1 MIRTYKHRL
10 VLLYATRKQVPK
22 IKEPNALN
30 LFKVRKSSVIVPY
43 FEYISI
49 PYTYNIEESLNK
61 WIAKNLKGRYFV
73 GKTVDISTKTS
84 KVETLMKVGF
94 EDSKEMSYFM
104 LACPLL
110 KYK

>member
-1 MIRTYKHRL
+1 MHKL
-10 VLLYATRKQVPK
+10 
-22 IKEPNALN
+22 KEPNALN
-30 LFKVRKSSVIVPY
+30 FFNARKSKAIVPY
-43 FEYISI
+43 FEYIAI

-61 WIAKNLKGRYFV
+61 WIQKNLKGRYFV
-73 GKTVDISTKTS
+73 GVTVDVTTNTN
-84 KVETLMKVGF
+84 KVETLLKVGF

>member
-1 MIRTYKHRL
+1 M
-10 VLLYATRKQVPK
+10 RKQVPHK
-22 IKEPNALN
+22 LKEPNPLN
-30 LFKVRKSSVIVPY
+30 LFEIRKCKVIVPY

-49 PYTYNIEESLNK
+49 PYTYNLEESLNK
-61 WIAKNLKGRYFV
+61 WILKNLKGRYFV
-73 GKTVDISTKTS
+73 GRTVDILPQTN
-84 KVETLMKVGF
+84 KVESLMKVGF

>member
-1 MIRTYKHRL
+1 M
-10 VLLYATRKQVPK
+10 QVHK
-22 IKEPNALN
+22 IKEPNPLN
-30 LFKVRKSSVIVPY
+30 FFKIRKSEVVVPY

-61 WIAKNLKGRYFV
+61 WIQKNLKGRYFV
-73 GKTVDISTKTS
+73 GKTVDISTSTD

>member
-1 MIRTYKHRL
+1 MYKHRSVQLCDMRKL
-10 VLLYATRKQVPK
+10 VPHKL
-22 IKEPNALN
+22 KEPNPLN
-30 LFKVRKSSVIVPY
+30 LFEIRKCKVISPY

-49 PYTYNIEESLNK
+49 PYTYNLEDSLNK
-61 WIAKNLKGRYFV
+61 WILKNLKGRYFV
-73 GKTVDISTKTS
+73 GKTVDVLPQTN

>member
-1 MIRTYKHRL
+1 
-10 VLLYATRKQVPK
+10 VPFK
-22 IKEPNALN
+22 LKEPNPLN
-30 LFKVRKSSVIVPY
+30 LFEARRSNTSPPH
-43 FEYISI
+43 FEYITI

-61 WIAKNLKGRYFV
+61 WVQKNLKGRYFLNKSASV
-73 GKTVDISTKTS
+73 SGDTGKI
-84 KVETLMKVGF
+84 EALMKVGF